1 MKFSDLPLN
10 PTPRVL
16 RQFAVAWLILFSA
29 LALNQILVRHRPG
42 VGSALAWISWI
53 GLLGLIWPNLI
64 RPLFRLA
71 TIAAFP
77 IGWTVTQATLAI
89 MFYLVL
95 SPIGFWLRR
104 RGRDELQLKLRPDA
118 KTFWI
123 ERPEPPAAESYLKQY

>member
-16 RQFAVAWLILFSA
+16 RQFSAAWLVFFTVFALNRILF
-29 LALNQILVRHRPG
+29 RHQPEFG
-42 VGSALAWISWI
+42 AALAWISWI
-53 GLLGLIWPNLI
+53 GLLGLIWPHLI

-77 IGWTVTQATLAI
+77 IGWIVTQVTLAI

-95 SPIGFWLRR
+95 TPIGVWLRR
-104 RGRDELQLKLRPDA
+104 RGRDELQLKLKPDA